1 MGAALSIRR
10 DLASPARLRALA
22 RRERNPRTATRML
35 AIAGA
40 LEGMSRAE
48 AARLAGMERQALR
61 DAVLRF
67 NTEGLE
73 GLRDRPKPGR
83 PPALAEAEQA
93 VLLAAIFRGP
103 DRARDGCA
111 HWTLPALCR
120 WLEGR
125 FGKRLHPASL
135 SRVVRRLDLSR
146 QKTRPLHPQAD
157 ERAKAACA
165 QGGSCARWRP
175 SPRRIRASGSRS
187 GSRTRPGLG

>member
-1 MGAALSIRR
+1 MARALAIRT

-22 RRERNPRTATRML
+22 RRERSARAATRML

-61 DAVLRF
+61 DAVVRF
-67 NTEGLE
+67 NAEGLG

-83 PPALAEAEQA
+83 PPALTEAEQA

-103 DRARDGCA
+103 DRARDGCVD
-111 HWTLPALCR
+111 WTLSALR
-120 WLEGR
+120 DWIERR
-125 FGKRLHPASL
+125 FGKRLHAASL
-135 SRVVRRLDLSR
+135 SRVLRRLDLSR

-157 ERAKAACA
+157 ERAKAAFA
-165 QGGSCARWRP
+165 KGGS
-175 SPRRIRASGSRS
+175 RA
-187 GSRTRPGLG
+187 P